1 MQMPGGGLADPELLN
16 AAYTRE
22 IASRTLFGHRY
33 YEIDKWDPA
42 SQALLPLLRTLSA
55 ELPFWDMPQVL
66 EWYERFPEDVRR
78 QYRPCTIDGEVL
90 YTADDLVNRA
100 KAIVACN
107 DRFYLLVKLLGRV
120 DLIHTWLFDR
130 CREVEDEPYGYVDL
144 WARFHGKAVD
154 INEVVPTPAG
164 WRRHGD
170 IKPGDQVFGLDG
182 KPTRVIAR
190 TRIFRKAECFR
201 VTFDRGQSVTVS
213 GDHLWTVSVTSRRR
227 IKGNQREKNRLI
239 TVDTRELRRHVAQ
252 YDTWSKKYGT
262 RPFIS
267 VAAPLEFP
275 SVELPVRPYA
285 LGAWLGDG
293 FTSAGAIACGHED
306 VGQICKILRADGH
319 SVRRLDHGRCF
330 SIVLDGPPQGK
341 SGAVRCLRGHRR
353 TVGNVYRHGCRI
365 CKAQNI
371 RYRRSGAPPDRI
383 VYRSLHIQLRDAGL
397 LNNKHIPEI
406 YQAASIPQRIA
417 LLQGLMDTDGTCD
430 TRGTASFGVANQRLA
445 RDFCRLAIG
454 LGLKPKLRMRR
465 ARYKGKPYRSWEVAF
480 QAQGDFPVF
489 RLPRKQKRAKNPTGE
504 RRHKHHVVSV
514 KRVKSIP
521 CSCLQ
526 VANTDG
532 LYLIGEQCI
541 PTHNSSIITTAGII
555 QEIIRNPEVTVCI
568 FSQTRGLAQEFLAQI
583 KNEFETNEDLK
594 TVFYDVLY
602 HTPRSKSEDEG
613 RPAKWSLA
621 RGITVKRK
629 GHPKEATV
637 EAHGLID
644 GQPTGRHFNKH
655 YYDDIVTPDNLT
667 EEQLKKTTQRFEM
680 ADNLGTRH
688 GVDKCIAGT
697 RYHFADTY
705 GVIVERGSVK
715 ARIYP
720 ATVDG
725 TVNGQLVLISPSEW
739 ERIKRDQG
747 LKTVSAQMLLNP
759 LAGNEAT
766 FRSEW
771 LSPYEIIPRL
781 MNVYILVDPSKGSGE
796 RSDRTAIAVIGIDPA
811 FNMYLIDGV
820 CHRMRLTERL
830 AYVERFKAYWE
841 NFPGVQIVK
850 VGWERYGKDAEME
863 AVELLLRAKDNFFPI
878 EELNTPKQGGHS
890 KIDRIERLEPTIR
903 GARFH
908 LPCVAHHQE
917 FGAKGGQFVG
927 QAYWKVWSAKD
938 EALWAA
944 RQKLPPGQKPKPS
957 PYHVGQIIWRPV
969 LGLTK
974 LQEEFAGSLDGSRAE
989 YGLPIIPKR
998 LIQPLRRRDEN
1009 KEVYDLT
1016 RVFMEEMIRHPYA
1029 AHDDLLDAVSRIFD
1043 IEPLP
1048 PQAFETKATESVDVD
1063 DTGIDPGAPET
1074 EQDL

>member
-1 MQMPGGGLADPELLN
+1 MQMPGSGLEDRELVH
-16 AAYTRE
+16 AALTRE
-22 IASRTLFGHRY
+22 AQSRRLAGDRY
-33 YEIDKWDPA
+33 YLIPKEDPA
-42 SQALLPLLRTLSA
+42 SESFLPLMRTLSND
-55 ELPFWDMPQVL
+55 LPYWDMPQAL
-66 EWYERFPEDVRR
+66 DWYEQFPIDVRR
-78 QYRPCTIDGEVL
+78 QYRPFIVGGVL
-90 YTADDLVNRA
+90 QYTADQLVARA
-100 KAIVACN
+100 KALVACN
-107 DRFYLLVKLLGRV
+107 DRFYLLVKLLARA

-130 CREVEDEPYGYVDL
+130 CREVEEEPYGFVDL
-144 WARFHGKAVD
+144 WARFHGK
-154 INEVVPTPAG
+154 
-164 WRRHGD
+164 
-170 IKPGDQVFGLDG
+170 
-182 KPTRVIAR
+182 
-190 TRIFRKAECFR
+190 
-201 VTFDRGQSVTVS
+201 
-213 GDHLWTVSVTSRRR
+213 
-227 IKGNQREKNRLI
+227 
-239 TVDTRELRRHVAQ
+239 
-252 YDTWSKKYGT
+252 
-262 RPFIS
+262 
-267 VAAPLEFP
+267 
-275 SVELPVRPYA
+275 
-285 LGAWLGDG
+285 
-293 FTSAGAIACGHED
+293 
-306 VGQICKILRADGH
+306 
-319 SVRRLDHGRCF
+319 
-330 SIVLDGPPQGK
+330 
-341 SGAVRCLRGHRR
+341 
-353 TVGNVYRHGCRI
+353 
-365 CKAQNI
+365 
-371 RYRRSGAPPDRI
+371 
-383 VYRSLHIQLRDAGL
+383 
-397 LNNKHIPEI
+397 
-406 YQAASIPQRIA
+406 
-417 LLQGLMDTDGTCD
+417 
-430 TRGTASFGVANQRLA
+430 
-445 RDFCRLAIG
+445 
-454 LGLKPKLRMRR
+454 
-465 ARYKGKPYRSWEVAF
+465 
-480 QAQGDFPVF
+480 
-489 RLPRKQKRAKNPTGE
+489 
-504 RRHKHHVVSV
+504 
-514 KRVKSIP
+514 
-521 CSCLQ
+521 
-526 VANTDG
+526 
-532 LYLIGEQCI
+532 
-541 PTHNSSIITTAGII
+541 SSIITTGGII

-568 FSQTRGLAQEFLAQI
+568 FSVTKGIAREFLAQI

-602 HTPRSKSEDEG
+602 RSPRTRTDDEG
-613 RPAKWSLA
+613 RPAKWSLE

-655 YYDDIVTPDNLT
+655 YYDDIVTQDNLT

-725 TVNGQLVLISPSEW
+725 TVNGQLVLISPKEW

-771 LSPYEIIPRL
+771 LSPYEVIPRI

-830 AYVERFKAYWE
+830 EYVERSKRYWE

-878 EELNTPKQGGHS
+878 EELNTPKSGGHS
-890 KIDRIERLEPTIR
+890 KQDRIERLEPTIR
-903 GARFH
+903 GGRFH
-908 LPCVAHHQE
+908 LPCVAHHPE
-917 FGAKGGQFVG
+917 FGAKGGQFAG
-927 QAYWKVWSAKD
+927 QAYWKVWGPRD
-938 EALWAA
+938 EALA
-944 RQKLPPGQKPKPS
+944 RERGKPS
-957 PYHVGQIIWRPV
+957 PHHLGQIVWRPV

-998 LIQPLRRRDEN
+998 LVQPLRRRDEN

-1029 AHDDLLDAVSRIFD
+1029 AHDDLLDAASRIFD

-1048 PQAFETKATESVDVD
+1048 PQAFENKATESVDVD
-1063 DTGIDPGAPET
+1063 NTGIDPGAPES